1 MISAF
6 QLGVDRFHF
15 DTTSLTC
22 RGAYENEETLLS
34 GDAVLPPVVTHGYSK
49 DHRGDLKQLMYGMLV
64 SADGG
69 VPVFGQVLDGNASDN
84 DATAAFFARVRQL
97 VKDPREV
104 TLVADSKGWCAQV
117 VSLINQQGLRLLSRL
132 PRTTGLHAE
141 IMAKD
146 WAPAGVVEIPAK
158 RRRRDPPDR
167 YEYQGFDAEQTFV
180 LKHPAVDNQPAR
192 SERFTIPVRVVRV
205 FSPSLLRRKQGTLE
219 RITKREQTA
228 IKRLIRERQ
237 HRAYA
242 CEEDAKRA
250 AQRDQEQHLYI
261 TQRLI
266 ATPVP
271 HPAGYRP
278 GRGRPRR
285 VSEPTIDG
293 PHWRITYRSEPTAP
307 AQIQS
312 HLAEEAHFILI
323 RTVPTGWAITD
334 ADMIRS
340 YKGQYLNEH
349 GFSWLKS
356 GMMLNP
362 VFLKTPHRIATLGF
376 IYCLGL
382 MVWNLIQRTVREYL
396 QRTGH
401 ELPYYNRRK
410 GKNITTRFVFE
421 LFQQVQ
427 TQLIELPDGNI
438 LRKTYGIDR
447 HAARVCRALGV
458 PLSVFRPVVP
468 RLEY

>member
-1 MISAF
+1 
-6 QLGVDRFHF
+6 
-15 DTTSLTC
+15 
-22 RGAYENEETLLS
+22 
-34 GDAVLPPVVTHGYSK
+34 VVTHGYSK

-293 PHWRITYRSEPTAP
+293 PHWRITYRSEPATA
-307 AQIQS
+307 ADIQN
-312 HLAEEAHFILI
+312 HLGEESHFILI
-323 RTVPTGWAITD
+323 RTVPTGWTIAD
-334 ADMIRS
+334 ADIILSYSSGPAGFPPRVAAPCSGAGRHPCRHSSRS
-340 YKGQYLNEH
+340 RSSRHVGVDVLVIVV
-349 GFSWLKS
+349 GPRS
-356 GMMLNP
+356 GCAVGSAFALPM
-362 VFLKTPHRIATLGF
+362 R
-376 IYCLGL
+376 CLAAWSSRWC
-382 MVWNLIQRTVREYL
+382 VPWC
-396 QRTGH
+396 
-401 ELPYYNRRK
+401 RRR
-410 GKNITTRFVFE
+410 G
-421 LFQQVQ
+421 
-427 TQLIELPDGNI
+427 
-438 LRKTYGIDR
+438 R
-447 HAARVCRALGV
+447 HAEFQRDPADLSGSFGDGYAPGNRFAVGAGGV
-458 PLSVFRPVVP
+458 AAGR
-468 RLEY
+468 